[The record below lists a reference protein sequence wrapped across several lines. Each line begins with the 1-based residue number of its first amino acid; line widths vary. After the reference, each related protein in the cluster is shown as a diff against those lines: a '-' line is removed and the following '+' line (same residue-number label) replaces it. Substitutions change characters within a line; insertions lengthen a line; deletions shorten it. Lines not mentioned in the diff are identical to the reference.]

1 MGENLGDLG
10 FRDELKKK
18 KTNVSSIKEK
28 KMINRTSL
36 KLKVFK
42 SHC

>member
-10 FRDELKKK
+10 FRDEFKK
-18 KTNVSSIKEK
+18 KTNVSSMKEK